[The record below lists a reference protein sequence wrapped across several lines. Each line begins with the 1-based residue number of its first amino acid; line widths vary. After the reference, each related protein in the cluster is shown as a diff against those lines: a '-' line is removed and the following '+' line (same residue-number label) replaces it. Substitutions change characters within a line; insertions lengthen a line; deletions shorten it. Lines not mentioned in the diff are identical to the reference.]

1 MPEDDLRDDAVLLA
15 DPAPESFAIVYRRH
29 APSVLRYCARRGLDA
44 HAAADVT
51 AETFVEALRARH
63 RYRPAAG
70 EVRSWLFG
78 ICRHKIADRARR
90 HSRNERLES
99 KLRQIAL
106 TDRDLTDFAELQAS
120 LEGPASNALN
130 ELPED
135 QQLAIRARV
144 IDDQDYAG
152 IAERAGVSEGA
163 IRTRISRGLA
173 TLSNRL
179 KENR

>member
-1 MPEDDLRDDAVLLA
+1 MPAQDPRDDAALLA
-15 DPAPESFAIVYRRH
+15 DHAPESFAVVYRRH

-44 HAAADVT
+44 HGAADVT
-51 AETFVEALRARH
+51 AETFVEALRSRH

-70 EVRSWLFG
+70 DVRSWLFG

-90 HSRNERLES
+90 LSRNERLES
-99 KLRQIAL
+99 KLQQIAL
-106 TDRDLTDFAELQAS
+106 TDRDLTDFAELQPS
-120 LEGPASNALN
+120 LAGPASEALN
-130 ELPED
+130 GLPDD

-173 TLSNRL
+173 TLSTRL